1 MQSETLPASGH
12 ATLPQE
18 NWQSFTSDLAATYHA
33 ADFMSLIADI
43 PTMAEVK
50 KVHTF
55 TSQTPVAGKKLVI
68 LGFADQ
74 FRAEVS
80 NSLLKLLE
88 EPPDQLSVLLL
99 SESGRLLP
107 TVRSRVREVRAAEG
121 PSTEAKPGE
130 RTFFRRWQEL
140 LTSYTVESKAD
151 RRAVKRL
158 LYLQP
163 LNHNTVNQDEV
174 LEAYQSSTTI

>member
-1 MQSETLPASGH
+1 M
-12 ATLPQE
+12 
-18 NWQSFTSDLAATYHA
+18 YHA
-33 ADFMSLIADI
+33 SDFMSLISDI

-55 TSQTPVAGKKLVI
+55 TSQTPVSGKKLVV
-68 LGFADQ
+68 LGFADH

-88 EPPDQLSVLLL
+88 EPPENLSVLLV

-107 TVRSRVREVRAAEG
+107 TVRSRVREVRVDGEDLA
-121 PSTEAKPGE
+121 AKPGE
-130 RTFFRRWQEL
+130 LTFFKRWQEL
-140 LTSYTVESKAD
+140 LTSYTVEGKAD
-151 RRAVKRL
+151 REAAKRL

-163 LNHNTVNQDEV
+163 LNHTTVNQDEV
-174 LEAYQSSTTI
+174 LEAYQSS